1 MTLRLLEKHIPWS
14 FEEFESIQGGNALPV
29 DSRFNNREHL

>member
-14 FEEFESIQGGNALPV
+14 FEEFESIQGGNALTV
-29 DSRFNNREHL
+29 DNWFNNREHL

>member
-29 DSRFNNREHL
+29 DNWFNNRVHL

>member
-14 FEEFESIQGGNALPV
+14 FEEIEFIQGGNSHPMDNL
-29 DSRFNNREHL
+29 FNNREHL